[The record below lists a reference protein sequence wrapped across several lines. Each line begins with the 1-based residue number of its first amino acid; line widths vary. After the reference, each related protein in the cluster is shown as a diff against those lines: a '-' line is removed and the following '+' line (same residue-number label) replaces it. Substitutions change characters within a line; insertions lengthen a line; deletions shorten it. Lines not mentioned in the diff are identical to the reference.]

1 MQFSICAIFF
11 CQVSE
16 SQLAEGARR
25 TIRDM
30 RAQLLISIPMGQGR
44 Q

>member
-1 MQFSICAIFF
+1 MQVSILAIFS
-11 CQVSE
+11 CQAGE
-16 SQLAEGARR
+16 SQPAEGARR